1 MRDIVLK
8 WYFDWGSRE
17 RDWGRTGERDTGSAE
32 DGMAG
37 RARRA
42 LGDRCAQW
50 EMTARWAVVGCELLL
65 LGGLGVVS

>member
-1 MRDIVLK
+1 MLK

-17 RDWGRTGERDTGSAE
+17 RDWGRTGERDEGSAE

-42 LGDRCAQW
+42 LSSARWDGAVATAQLGSV
-50 EMTARWAVVGCELLL
+50 TARQL
-65 LGGLGVVS
+65 

>member
-50 EMTARWAVVGCELLL
+50 EITAH
-65 LGGLGVVS
+65 